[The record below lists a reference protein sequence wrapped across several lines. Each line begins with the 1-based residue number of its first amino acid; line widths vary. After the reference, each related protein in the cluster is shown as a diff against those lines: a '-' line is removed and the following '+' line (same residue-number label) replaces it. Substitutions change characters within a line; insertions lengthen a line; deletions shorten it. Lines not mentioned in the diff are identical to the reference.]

1 MGERKMKKLH
11 LAARKITTDRPAFI
25 MGIVNATPDSFY
37 GASRGGADLALRLE
51 DEGADIIDLGA
62 ESTRPGSAYVDE
74 KEELR
79 RIVSVIEQLR
89 LRSDI
94 PISVDT
100 RKRSVMEAAW
110 NAGADILN
118 DISALEDSEG
128 MAAFV
133 AEKKIP
139 VILMHKRGIP
149 QDMQNATSYD
159 NVFEQVNAYLEK
171 RAQVAE
177 EAGIDRDKIIIDPG
191 IGFGKGLDENRQLI
205 WNCGSLCEG
214 RYPVLMA
221 LSRKSCIGIMVGEQ
235 DPSDDA
241 RLYGTLTANLIAIQR
256 GASLLR
262 VHDVKACRNT
272 LDVIKSFRTFSEAD
286 REEV

>member
-1 MGERKMKKLH
+1 MKRLH
-11 LAARKITTDRPAFI
+11 LADRDITTDRPAFI

-37 GASRGGADLALRLE
+37 SASRGGIDRALQLI
-51 DEGADIIDLGA
+51 DEGADIIDIGG
-62 ESTRPGSAYVDE
+62 ESTRPGSAYVE
-74 KEELR
+74 EEEELR
-79 RIVSVIEQLR
+79 RVVTVIEQLR
-89 LRSDI
+89 KQSDI

-118 DISALEDSEG
+118 DISALED
-128 MAAFV
+128 AADIAVF
-133 AEKKIP
+133 AAAKKLP

-149 QDMQNATSYD
+149 KTMQEETRYD
-159 NVFEQVNAYLEK
+159 NVVSQVSSYLAQ
-171 RAQVAE
+171 RAAAAE
-177 EAGIDRDKIIIDPG
+177 AAGIAGDKIIVDPG
-191 IGFGKGLDENRQLI
+191 IGFGKGLEENKQLI

-221 LSRKSCIGIMVGEQ
+221 LSRKSCIGLMVGE
-235 DPSDDA
+235 DDA
-241 RLYGTLTANLIAIQR
+241 AGDGRLYGTLAADIIAVQR

-272 LDVIKSFRTFSEAD
+272 LDVIKSVQD
-286 REEV
+286 CGEEG